1 MADIFREI
9 EDDVRRDKAADVWK
23 KHGPLLVGLA
33 VLIVLATA
41 GWRAWVHYEDK
52 RAEDAGARFEAA
64 IEASRSGDIA
74 KAEQDFAAIAK
85 DAPAGYERL
94 ARFREAAENARID
107 PAKGIKAYEVL
118 ATDTAQPQIL
128 RDLARLREALLAV
141 DSEPHDA
148 LKTRLDPL
156 LVAGNPWGPNAR
168 ELLGLAA
175 LKAGDYEA
183 AGKLFDAIIVDRTAP
198 PSLRQR
204 ADLLLGLVRSGPVKP
219 AS

>member
-9 EDDVRRDKAADVWK
+9 EDDVRRDKAADIWK
-23 KHGPLLVGLA
+23 KHGPLLVGIA

-41 GWRAWVHYEDK
+41 GWRTWAYFEGK
-52 RAEDAGARFEAA
+52 RAEAAGARFEAA
-64 IEASRSGDIA
+64 IEASRAGDSA

-85 DAPAGYERL
+85 DAPSGYERL
-94 ARFREAAENARID
+94 ARFREAAESARTD

-118 ATDTAQPQIL
+118 SADAAQPQIL
-128 RDLARLREALLAV
+128 RDLARLRAALLAV
-141 DSEPHDA
+141 DIEPREA
-148 LKTRLDPL
+148 LKSRLDPL

-175 LKAGDYEA
+175 LKAGDYEG
-183 AGKLFDAIIVDRTAP
+183 AGKLFDEIIVDRTAP

>member
-9 EDDVRRDKAADVWK
+9 EDDVRRDKAADIWK
-23 KHGPLLVGLA
+23 KHGPLLVGIA

-41 GWRAWVHYEDK
+41 GWRTWAYFENK
-52 RAEDAGARFEAA
+52 RAEAAGARFEAA
-64 IEASRSGDIA
+64 IEASRAGDSA
-74 KAEQDFAAIAK
+74 KAEEDFAAIAK
-85 DAPAGYERL
+85 DAPSGYERL
-94 ARFREAAENARID
+94 ARFREAAESARTD
-107 PAKGIKAYEVL
+107 PSKGIKAYEVL
-118 ATDTAQPQIL
+118 SADAAQPQIL
-128 RDLARLREALLAV
+128 RDLARLRAALLAV
-141 DSEPHDA
+141 DIEPREA
-148 LKTRLDPL
+148 LKSRLDPL

-175 LKAGDYEA
+175 LKAGDYEG
-183 AGKLFDAIIVDRTAP
+183 AGKLFDEIIVDRNAP